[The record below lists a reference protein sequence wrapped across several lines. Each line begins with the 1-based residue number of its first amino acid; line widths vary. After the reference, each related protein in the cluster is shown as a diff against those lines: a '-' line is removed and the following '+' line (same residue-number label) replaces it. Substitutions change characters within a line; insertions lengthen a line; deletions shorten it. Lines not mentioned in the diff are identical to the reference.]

1 MTEKKRLRILVLW
14 GGAHFDGLLQHG
26 FLENPD
32 HDFEIVSGN
41 RSRKKSGHAISLA
54 GLFRLRRWLAR
65 GEFDLV
71 ISGPVQNTPVLSPY
85 RRFFTR
91 LAHTLRFLLF
101 KHSQLDTWW
110 TAWLVNRKGGGT
122 VPLAVVDFYDISFVL
137 PQDFP
142 LLQAATLYYKL
153 NLYFWPRRSLLP
165 LESLIGRSK
174 VLPLVTKLRPMSQ
187 GIPRDLIPAT
197 VRPMAER
204 DIDVCFTGTII
215 PTRSKDDHDALAEL
229 AYNPVRREI
238 YERLV
243 KMKGRYRMYVL
254 DGMVPW
260 EEYRELL
267 QRSRLVVC
275 TESFGC
281 ETYRHNDVA
290 ASGAVP
296 LVNWMYATNYLPFEP
311 DVHAIYFS
319 MIGQDFERTVDR
331 ALADPGKLAQI
342 AQAARDLVVHHKQRQ
357 HIGEHI
363 IRETLA
369 EAERLRSGG
378 NALPKA

>member
-1 MTEKKRLRILVLW
+1 
-14 GGAHFDGLLQHG
+14 
-26 FLENPD
+26 
-32 HDFEIVSGN
+32 
-41 RSRKKSGHAISLA
+41 
-54 GLFRLRRWLAR
+54 
-65 GEFDLV
+65 
-71 ISGPVQNTPVLSPY
+71 
-85 RRFFTR
+85 
-91 LAHTLRFLLF
+91 
-101 KHSQLDTWW
+101 
-110 TAWLVNRKGGGT
+110 
-122 VPLAVVDFYDISFVL
+122 
-137 PQDFP
+137 
-142 LLQAATLYYKL
+142 
-153 NLYFWPRRSLLP
+153 
-165 LESLIGRSK
+165 
-174 VLPLVTKLRPMSQ
+174 MSQ

-215 PTRSKDDHDALAEL
+215 PTRSKDDHDAFAEL

-254 DGMVPW
+254 DGMVPG
-260 EEYRELL
+260 RNTGNCSSAPAL
-267 QRSRLVVC
+267 SSC

-342 AQAARDLVVHHKQRQ
+342 AQAARELVVHHKQRQ

-369 EAERLRSGG
+369 EAGKIRAASSQ
-378 NALPKA
+378 